1 MEINSAT
8 APPLKSDPTATR
20 AYEQTATATA
30 TETATE
36 TKGKSTLPA
45 GEGAPEAAGPT
56 GTEDVSPKDADK
68 IVETLNE
75 NMDKLQTRLG
85 FKVNDDSEEIIVTV
99 INRETDEVVR
109 QIPSKELL
117 ELKDKMDEL
126 TGILLNEKA

>member
-30 TETATE
+30 TA

-45 GEGAPEAAGPT
+45 GEGAQEATGPT